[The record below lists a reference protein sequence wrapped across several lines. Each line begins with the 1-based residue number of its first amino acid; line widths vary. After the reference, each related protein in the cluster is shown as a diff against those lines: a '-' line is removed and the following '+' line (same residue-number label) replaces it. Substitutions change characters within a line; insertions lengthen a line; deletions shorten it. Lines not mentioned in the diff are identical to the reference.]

1 MVRRRGTGRKERTRI
16 VRVSYVHIQKFKRF
30 TDLRIGEIPESAQLV
45 VLVGP
50 NGCGK
55 SSIFDAIL
63 KWHREQTGLSHSG
76 DTEYYDKTEVPGT
89 VDIGLHSGSNPSRDS
104 LYIRTAYRNDADFSS
119 SRISA
124 QPSPVENPG
133 FHRLIEDDKTVSG
146 NYQRL
151 LLDSMSTLYSEESKN
166 KTGGQIVD
174 ELVGDIQT
182 SMVNI
187 FGDLTLNAITGPLG
201 SERGSGAFYFRK
213 GTVDSYNYKNLSG
226 GEKAAFD
233 LILDIHIKK
242 AYFENAIY
250 CIDEIESH
258 LHTKV
263 QGALLKEL
271 RRIVPDA
278 SQLWVT
284 THSLGVLRAAQ
295 EMEATSP
302 GSVCLINFDGADPD
316 VSGEIASTRIDR
328 VAWEKMLSIT
338 LDDLSNQVAP
348 KFIVVCEGSSV
359 GNRRKDFDADVYDRI
374 LRTQEPQVVFVS
386 GGNSMQIAGTGSS
399 LRDVLD
405 RVLPHTKVVALVDRD
420 DKSYEE
426 VAQYDGIT
434 LSKRNIESYLL
445 ADEVIEALAQKE
457 GKPELREQALE
468 IKAAAMQNSTAR
480 GNPSDDLKSAAGE
493 IYNKLR
499 LLLDI
504 HHPGGDKDA
513 FMKDTLSPLI
523 VPGMETY
530 QELKADIVDKVTGV

>member
-1 MVRRRGTGRKERTRI
+1 MERTRDM
-16 VRVSYVHIQKFKRF
+16 RVSYVHIQKFKRF
-30 TDLRIGEIPESAQLV
+30 TDLRIGEIPESAKLV

-55 SSIFDAIL
+55 SSIFDALL
-63 KWHREQTGLSHSG
+63 KWHRQETGLGHRA
-76 DTEYYDKTEVPGT
+76 DTEYYDKTEVPGA
-89 VDIGLHSGSNPSRDS
+89 VEIGFHSGSNPGRDS
-104 LYIRTAYRNDADFSS
+104 LYIRTAYRNDADFRSS
-119 SRISA
+119 EISD

-133 FHRLIEDDKTVSG
+133 FNRLIEDDKTVSG

-151 LLDSMSTLYSEESKN
+151 LLDSIRKLYNEESKN
-166 KTGGQIVD
+166 KLGGKIVD

-213 GTVDSYNYKNLSG
+213 GPVDSYHYKNLSG

-233 LILDIHIKK
+233 LVLDIHIKK
-242 AYFENAIY
+242 TYFKNAIY

-258 LHTKV
+258 LHTRV

-271 RRIVPDA
+271 CNIVPDA

-295 EMEATSP
+295 EIEAVSP
-302 GSVCLINFDGADPD
+302 GSVCLIDFDGVDPD
-316 VSGEIASTRIDR
+316 VFGELAPTRIDR
-328 VAWEKMLSIT
+328 VAWEKMLSIA
-338 LDDLSNQVAP
+338 LDDLSNRVAP

-374 LRTQEPQVVFVS
+374 LRTQEPEIVFVA
-386 GGNSMQIAGTGSS
+386 GGNSMQVAGTGSS

-405 RVLPHTKVVALVDRD
+405 RVLPDTKVVALVDRD
-420 DKSYEE
+420 DKSDEE

-445 ADEVIEALAQKE
+445 ADEVIEALVHKE
-457 GKPELREQALE
+457 GKPELRERAIE
-468 IKAAAMQNSTAR
+468 IKTAAMQDSTSR

-493 IYNKLR
+493 IYNNLK

-504 HHPGGDKDA
+504 QHPGGNKDA
-513 FMKDTLSPLI
+513 FMRDTLSPLI
-523 VPGMETY
+523 RPEMETY
-530 QELKADIVDKVTGV
+530 QALKADIVDKVTGV